1 MKKVFISYSWD
12 SPEHLLS
19 IFELSNH
26 LRNDGVDC
34 DIDQYHQSPEEG
46 WPRWMERLTRESD
59 YVLVICTQNYLD
71 GFEGRRPP
79 KVGQGVKWES
89 LLTTNDIYYNDSKNK
104 KYIPIILTGAD
115 RQSIPRP
122 LESFTHFDLSSEE
135 GYEGLYRYITDQ
147 PSKVK
152 PPLGKE
158 RVLSTDDDQP
168 LTAKKNAWER
178 EALEKNHHKQNTT
191 KDNKRVEDKKKSSFI
206 TTLFFILGGIAT
218 ISGVLHFF
226 NQPDNVKGLG
236 DKFLNKPVTMASK
249 KLTVVPRFHD
259 SNKATNK
266 QINLFFEEEEVRKKC
281 NVSNGKKGDMP
292 MFIISCLEGFDELI
306 RFSVEAKGCVPMKD
320 KSRLGIETTTP
331 AITCN

>member
-19 IFELSNH
+19 IFELSNR

-34 DIDQYHQSPEEG
+34 DIDQYHQSPVEG

-104 KYIPIILTGAD
+104 KYIPVILEGAD

-135 GYEGLYRYITDQ
+135 GYEGLYRLITGQ

-152 PPLGKE
+152 PPLGEE
-158 RVLSTDDDQP
+158 RVLSTDNDQP

-178 EALEKNHHKQNTT
+178 EALEKNHHHQSA
-191 KDNKRVEDKKKSSFI
+191 KDNKQVEDKKKSSFI

-226 NQPDNVKGLG
+226 NQPDNVKDLG
-236 DKFLNKPVTMASK
+236 DKFLNKPVPMANE
-249 KLTVVPRFHD
+249 KLTVIPRFAD
-259 SNKATNK
+259 LSKSENR
-266 QINLFFEEEEVRKKC
+266 QLSLYIEDDEVREKC
-281 NVSNGKKGDMP
+281 NSRIGKKGEKLVF
-292 MFIISCLEGFDELI
+292 FIYCTKSFDDLI
-306 RFSVEAKGCVPMKD
+306 RFTVIARDCDPVSRKG
-320 KSRLGIETTTP
+320 RLGFETTTP
-331 AITCN
+331 AIVCN